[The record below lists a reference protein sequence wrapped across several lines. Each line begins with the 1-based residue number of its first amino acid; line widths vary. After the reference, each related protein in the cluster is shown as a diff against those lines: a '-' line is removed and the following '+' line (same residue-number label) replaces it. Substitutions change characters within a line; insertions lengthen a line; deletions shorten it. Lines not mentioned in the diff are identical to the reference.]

1 MAIQFPSNPSVND
14 TYIVGGTTYTW
25 NGTSWESSITSAAFD
40 LTGDVTGNVTGDV
53 TGDVTGSVFADDST
67 LLINGLDG
75 TIDAANLTGALPAI
89 DGSALTGIAI
99 DGTDFSGN
107 FTGSVFADDSTTI
120 IDGITGEVTGDVN
133 NTNTTSYAVNTTQI
147 GGVESN
153 GVTMLE
159 HTTFN
164 SDITV
169 EGHLSVPNIITPD
182 SSALRIEN
190 IANFQ
195 SDAIVDGRL
204 SVGGRDIENLI
215 GDGTGGYEF
224 TGGFENRTTGQA
236 GASDIGTDVE
246 YTAAQ
251 VLTQEWMR
259 FGFSYDRQLANDKP
273 YWTNGAGGADEAPG
287 AIYGADANNLPDGF
301 FMDGGTG
308 RPESYRGVGLF
319 SGAYMP
325 TGVTSLFDFAEDST
339 FSPYNQAQTS
349 GSLLYNAASGSY
361 NMSQLNT
368 GDFCSFRFDF
378 NLTPQFANT
387 TVEVGLIWQTRDS
400 NDDATF
406 TFALTGE
413 PIFFGA
419 GTTGRTF
426 LNRPIMTAYLA
437 SIEDVNARALPAIR
451 ADQPVFVQPL
461 TTLFVVGR

>member
-1 MAIQFPSNPSVND
+1 MAIQFPSSPSVND
-14 TYIVGGTTYTW
+14 TYVVNGTTYTW
-25 NGTSWESSITSAAFD
+25 NGTSWESNITAASFN

-53 TGDVTGSVFADDST
+53 SGSVFSDDST
-67 LLINGLDG
+67 LLVDGVNSTINA
-75 TIDAANLTGALPAI
+75 TALTGALPAI
-89 DGSALTGIAI
+89 DGSALTGIAV
-99 DGTDFSGN
+99 DGADFSGN
-107 FTGSVFADDSTTI
+107 FTGSIFSDDSTQI
-120 IDGITGEVTGDVN
+120 IDGITGEVTGAVN
-133 NTNTTSYAVNTTQI
+133 NTTTTSTTVQTTQI
-147 GGVESN
+147 SGVDS
-153 GVTMLE
+153 
-159 HTTFN
+159 

-169 EGHLSVPNIITPD
+169 NNGINFTSDVTVDGQLSVPNIVTPD

-195 SDAIVDGRL
+195 SDVDVDGRL
-204 SVGGRDIENLI
+204 TVGGNDVQNLI

-224 TGGFENRTTGQA
+224 TGGFENRTTGSA
-236 GASDIGTDVE
+236 GVSDIGTDVE
-246 YTAAQ
+246 YTSAQ

-259 FGFSYDRQLANDKP
+259 FGFSSERQLANDKP

-301 FMDGGTG
+301 FMDGSTA
-308 RPESYRGVGLF
+308 RPDAYRGVGLF

-325 TGVTSLFDFAEDST
+325 TGVTSMFDFAEDSS
-339 FSPYNQAQTS
+339 FSPYNEAQTS
-349 GSLLYNAASGSY
+349 GSLQYNAASGSY

-368 GDFCSFRFDF
+368 GDFTSFRFDF

-387 TVEVGLIWQTRDS
+387 TVEVGLIWQTRDAS
-400 NDDATF
+400 DNATF

-413 PIFFGA
+413 PIFFGT

-426 LNRPIMTAYLA
+426 LNRPVMTAYLA
-437 SIEDVNARALPAIR
+437 SVEDVNARALPAIR